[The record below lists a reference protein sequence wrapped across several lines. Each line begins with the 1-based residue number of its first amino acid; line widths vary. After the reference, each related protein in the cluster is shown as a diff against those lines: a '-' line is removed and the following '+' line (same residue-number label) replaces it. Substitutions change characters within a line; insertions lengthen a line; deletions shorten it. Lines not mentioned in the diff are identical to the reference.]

1 VKNPSPL
8 PIILCLFD
16 PSQFMPTTFQYSLKD
31 VRPSMMFFLT
41 IRLGEKK
48 LDFYP

>member
-1 VKNPSPL
+1 
-8 PIILCLFD
+8 
-16 PSQFMPTTFQYSLKD
+16 MPTTFQYSLKD

-48 LDFYP
+48 LDFYPWWSWFWRGSLY